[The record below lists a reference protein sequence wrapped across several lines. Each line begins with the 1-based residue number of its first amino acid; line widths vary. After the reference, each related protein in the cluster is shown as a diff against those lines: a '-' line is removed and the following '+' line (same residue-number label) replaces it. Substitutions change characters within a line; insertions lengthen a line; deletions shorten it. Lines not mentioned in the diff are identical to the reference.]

1 MARPSRTKPPGGERL
16 PWDDDLPR
24 AQVNPQQTIA
34 VDYRHMHICRRCL
47 RLEGWCWDTREW
59 RFQAYPRC
67 PARKHTEESRWQGY
81 DYNEVVCLCSCCGA
95 TLLRSGS
102 KFSVWF
108 CGDCKDR
115 AVHVNR
121 FLQAY
126 VLPVGRHSVMSLS
139 CQQPPGVMSETDIRN
154 PKKVRA
160 FVEGLGQAFNRM
172 QRLADWEQKTV
183 EYNLECLGFQRSS
196 NIALPLYLR
205 ALQAAPIDT
214 KLRFVQMCEFMGLPR
229 MGLDALGYRPI
240 DDGKVT

>member
-1 MARPSRTKPPGGERL
+1 
-16 PWDDDLPR
+16 
-24 AQVNPQQTIA
+24 
-34 VDYRHMHICRRCL
+34 
-47 RLEGWCWDTREW
+47 
-59 RFQAYPRC
+59 
-67 PARKHTEESRWQGY
+67 
-81 DYNEVVCLCSCCGA
+81 
-95 TLLRSGS
+95 
-102 KFSVWF
+102 
-108 CGDCKDR
+108 
-115 AVHVNR
+115 
-121 FLQAY
+121 
-126 VLPVGRHSVMSLS
+126 
-139 CQQPPGVMSETDIRN
+139 MSETDIRN